1 VEAHPLA
8 TLRRPAFSFSL
19 LPFSSIFPREP
30 YHCAFHPSR
39 SIMTFPK
46 RFGHILTIST
56 CFCIVLYYF
65 GSHPLWSR
73 GPPNVSELK
82 DVNER
87 PPEPVHKGPI
97 YKKPSPLKKRPPISE
112 NFPFAESL
120 TSRGD
125 LLAVPSWN
133 RPPKPHVPENT
144 PLFIGFTR
152 NWPLLQQAVFSYIT
166 SGWPP
171 EDIYVVDNTGTM
183 KSNFPPGQL
192 TLQNPF
198 YLNVQRLTD
207 VFGVNVIYTP
217 TLLSFAQLQNFY
229 IFYAIEHGWDYFWWS
244 HSMYI
249 PIAFLVRYFLKEAV

>member
-1 VEAHPLA
+1 
-8 TLRRPAFSFSL
+8 
-19 LPFSSIFPREP
+19 
-30 YHCAFHPSR
+30 
-39 SIMTFPK
+39 MTFPK
-46 RFGHILTIST
+46 RFGHILAIST

-65 GSHPLWSR
+65 GSHHLWSHS
-73 GPPNVSELK
+73 PK
-82 DVNER
+82 DGNER
-87 PPEPVHKGPI
+87 PPGPI
-97 YKKPSPLKKRPPISE
+97 HKEPSPVKKRPPISE
-112 NFPFAESL
+112 NFPLAESL
-120 TSRGD
+120 TRRGD
-125 LLAVPSWN
+125 LPAIPSWN
-133 RPPKPHVPENT
+133 RPPNPHVPENT

-183 KSNFPPGQL
+183 RSNSPPGQL

-207 VFGVNVIYTP
+207 VFGVNIIYTP

-229 IFYAIEHGWDYFWWS
+229 IFTAVEHGWDYFWWS

-249 PIAFLVRYFLKEAV
+249 PIAFLVPCFLKEDAYSHFRLLFFCFFLP